1 MKWYEHPLINLLVS
15 VFVLMA
21 LFSGAKIGL
30 NRLPD
35 GGLIGA
41 VKRFFMLA

>member
-21 LFSGAKIGL
+21 LFSGVKLGLAKA
-30 NRLPD
+30 PD
-35 GGLIGA
+35 GGILGTL
-41 VKRFFMLA
+41 KRFFMLA